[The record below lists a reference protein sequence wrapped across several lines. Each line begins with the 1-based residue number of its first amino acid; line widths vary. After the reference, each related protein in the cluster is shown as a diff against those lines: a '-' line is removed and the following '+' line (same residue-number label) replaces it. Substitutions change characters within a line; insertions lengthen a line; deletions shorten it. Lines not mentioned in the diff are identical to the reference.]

1 MEGARAP
8 AAIAAVTTCN
18 AIEVAV
24 SCCWHHGH
32 YGCAHAA
39 KAGAGWSE
47 AVAGA
52 GVGWSGAEGGWC
64 GDIDMGERAGD
75 DGIRR
80 VLRRGPSALSGPA
93 QRRVAEVLC
102 GCGSGQ
108 VADAWGVPSPVP
120 GVRVSVTRYGARR
133 VGWGGAAAR
142 GVLDAGDAWT

>member
-52 GVGWSGAEGGWC
+52 GVGWSSADGGWC
-64 GDIDMGERAGD
+64 GDIDMGERAGG
-75 DGIRR
+75 DGTRR
-80 VLRRGPSALSGPA
+80 VLRRRPCQAPPNVGR
-93 QRRVAEVLC
+93 QRFLRLW
-102 GCGSGQ
+102 Q
-108 VADAWGVPSPVP
+108 RP
-120 GVRVSVTRYGARR
+120 GGRR
-133 VGWGGAAAR
+133 VGRA
-142 GVLDAGDAWT
+142 